1 MLEYIVTSMTRLA
14 TAVGL
19 NLPTYTINYPI
30 KYPQIICQATGRHVV
45 PLLPH
50 MRPTPPLLPPPPHI
64 VPRKAIIHPIQ
75 PEPEHIHYLVTVVL
89 KEKPVE
95 APQANPVEEL
105 PAVKK
110 VSDLTVKPI
119 KMAGIVIPVS
129 VTEKLLLPAVEPVIK
144 PVIESVVVP
153 VVVPVLEKL
162 PAIIKPAVK
171 NLPVRNL
178 RPGHVGME
186 CQGCEKHPLMSPQ
199 IYGMMIGT
207 RRWGDMLYDG
217 AI

>member
-30 KYPQIICQATGRHVV
+30 KYPKIICQATGRHVV

-64 VPRKAIIHPIQ
+64 VPRHIIVHPIQ
-75 PEPEHIHYLVTVVL
+75 PEPEHIHYLVHVVL
-89 KEKPVE
+89 KEPPP
-95 APQANPVEEL
+95 AISLEEL
-105 PAVKK
+105 PVAKK
-110 VSDLTVKPI
+110 VSNLATKPI
-119 KMAGIVIPVS
+119 KMAGVVIPV
-129 VTEKLLLPAVEPVIK
+129 PVI
-144 PVIESVVVP
+144 
-153 VVVPVLEKL
+153 EKL
-162 PAIIKPAVK
+162 PAVIPVVEKLPAVIPVIQK
-171 NLPVRNL
+171 LPTIIPTPVEKPTVRNL
-178 RPGHVGME
+178 RPGHLAVE
-186 CQGCEKHPLMSPQ
+186 CEGCEKHPLMSPQ

-217 AI
+217 VI

>member
-14 TAVGL
+14 TAIGL
-19 NLPTYTINYPI
+19 NLPSYTINYS
-30 KYPQIICQATGRHVV
+30 QIICQATGRRVV

-50 MRPTPPLLPPPPHI
+50 MTPRPPQTPPPPHI

-95 APQANPVEEL
+95 VAQEAPREVPQEVPQEVPVEL

-119 KMAGIVIPVS
+119 KMAGVVIPVP
-129 VTEKLLLPAVEPVIK
+129 VVEKL
-144 PVIESVVVP
+144 P
-153 VVVPVLEKL
+153 VVVPIVEKL
-162 PAIIKPAVK
+162 PVIIKLPAPVQKPVVK

-178 RPGHVGME
+178 RPDHMPIE
-186 CQGCEKHPLMSPQ
+186 CSGCEKHPLMSPQ
-199 IYGMMIGT
+199 IYRMMIGT

-217 AI
+217 VI